1 MEKQDSDQKLN
12 EELHQKEKK
21 KQNKKLNEIIY
32 ENNSKE
38 LGNYYNKNQS
48 DLLLY
53 GSRKYDVLS
62 MDKLLKE
69 MGQYQTKVI
78 NKINESKNLKS
89 SNNSEISEIVDDY
102 NNCKNKVILTPL
114 AENEKERDEMENNE
128 KKDFEEAKRMGVVMR
143 RIEYTNLLDNRKNL
157 TDNEENKEMIS
168 KLKNSIHKIEKCWLR
183 HKNNKIEK
191 MKMNSRRGHIEIEYL
206 AINDN
211 IKKLE
216 KLNKKYD

>member
-1 MEKQDSDQKLN
+1 MNSNKRKTSIKSRELKNKKKILKIQNEPDYEKTSVNYFRLLKEMEKQDSDQKLN

-32 ENNSKE
+32 ENNSKK

-128 KKDFEEAKRMGVVMR
+128 KK
-143 RIEYTNLLDNRKNL
+143 
-157 TDNEENKEMIS
+157 IS
-168 KLKNSIHKIEKCWLR
+168 KKQKEWAWL
-183 HKNNKIEK
+183 
-191 MKMNSRRGHIEIEYL
+191 
-206 AINDN
+206 
-211 IKKLE
+211 
-216 KLNKKYD
+216 